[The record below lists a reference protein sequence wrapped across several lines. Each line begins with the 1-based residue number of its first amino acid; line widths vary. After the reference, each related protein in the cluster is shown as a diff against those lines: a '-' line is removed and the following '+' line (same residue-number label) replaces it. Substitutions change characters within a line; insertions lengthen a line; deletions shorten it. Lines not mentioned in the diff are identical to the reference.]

1 MVIRQI
7 LLDIVA
13 QSGPIDI
20 VTYDTLA
27 RFFGL
32 PGASFDSEVA
42 QTWMTQVAE
51 RIANEFDCAVV
62 VYAHTQKGLK
72 ELNADM
78 LRGASG
84 WRDAARLVCGMIPLS
99 ENDALLADI
108 EDENDRKTYIKLG
121 IVKTNNTKSSFPP
134 QYFRIFSTHGDTGD
148 IEPAQ
153 LVHDR
158 IERMKMHFLFL
169 IKDKDL
175 SVSELF
181 RGTSDEAKAVNK
193 EMIDTFPSYKQ
204 TKDPGRLVSSLMED
218 GLVSEIER
226 PPANGGRAKLVIRL
240 SDLAKKTG
248 EEILKR

>member
-1 MVIRQI
+1 MAHEQRRTRRRLVQLPDGREQLTLMENDGRGNLSHSQEYMVIRQI

-51 RIANEFDCAVV
+51 RIANEFDCAVL

-108 EDENDRKTYIKLG
+108 DDENNRKTYIKLG
-121 IVKTNNTKSSFPP
+121 IVKPTIPSQVSPRSISGFFPP
-134 QYFRIFSTHGDTGD
+134 RAT
-148 IEPAQ
+148 
-153 LVHDR
+153 
-158 IERMKMHFLFL
+158 
-169 IKDKDL
+169 
-175 SVSELF
+175 
-181 RGTSDEAKAVNK
+181 
-193 EMIDTFPSYKQ
+193 
-204 TKDPGRLVSSLMED
+204 PG
-218 GLVSEIER
+218 I
-226 PPANGGRAKLVIRL
+226 
-240 SDLAKKTG
+240 
-248 EEILKR
+248 